1 MSDAIRQSKLFAAE
15 DWKVI
20 SQSFTNAEFKSYDF
34 DTLRLAMLDII
45 QRNYPEDFNDY
56 IQSSEF
62 IALLDLVAF
71 LGQNLSFRNDLNSRE
86 AFLDTAERRDSILKL
101 ARQLSYQP
109 KRSRNAVGYLKIK
122 SVNSSEN
129 ILDNLGNNLSRQDVF
144 WTATTNTDAYER
156 FILVLNAVLNPS
168 NQFGT
173 PETYVAD
180 GGATIAQYGLNSTFV
195 DYPALQFNVDIN
207 GNSTNFE
214 IVSSSLNTNGAV
226 TEQQPDIS
234 AQYSIIYKSDGNGNL
249 SPGTGFFLQF
259 KQGSTLRYDYSIDA
273 PIANRVIDIPAA
285 NVTEDDIWVQSI
297 DTEGNIIKTW
307 QRVPSTNGSNL
318 YLNELGNTERDIFEV
333 LTANNDQVSVK
344 FSDGN
349 FGNIPTGLLRV
360 IVRQG
365 NGLSY
370 TVKPSMM
377 SSVPFGIPYMSK
389 SGQPQVLI
397 VTCDLDNAVNNAAA
411 ADSIDDIRIK
421 APSYYY
427 SQNRMITGQDYASYP
442 MTVSSGILKIKSVNR
457 IHSGMT
463 RYMQDKDPTGTYND
477 LDIFGTDGFIYR
489 EDVVNRTEYNYPT
502 GGLRIIDVINDFE
515 KKLHLT
521 DLLNFYYKNYPPVKF
536 QTGPGSFVYYNVVGF
551 GTDYCHGYFT
561 YNDQDIL
568 APLRI
573 GAANNTDPLLSQLR
587 QGSIILFDDE
597 SQTVV
602 GQRFVPQGP
611 TFGNGL
617 GIRNEYGFSTGLKA
631 NGEGVVILTHR
642 VADLSAVNLVI
653 PAFLKNFTAS
663 FKATLTEL
671 MTSYQTFGIAYDHTT
686 YSFRIIG
693 ADNLNTGVFSLTNA
707 GDISGFSLDASW
719 LMYITY
725 EAGQFVIR
733 TRSTS
738 MVIGSQRKV
747 RFYNENFQINLE
759 SESQASTA
767 NDIITFV
774 NNKDPSDNK
783 VYLPLEPSFSLSNYF
798 RYQDGYTDPTKVYAT
813 FVDLN
818 RDRLPEQPRS
828 FEVLVGDNTIPLG
841 WYTDPT
847 TGLNFELPNL
857 NPDFIPTS
865 RFVSGRAG
873 LRFNWLHNAPRSQ
886 IIDPAPTNIIDIYV
900 LLENYYND
908 YVTWIRS
915 GADPLL
921 EPFPPTSDDLTLQF
935 EMLNNQKSVSDTI
948 IYHPG
953 KMLNLFGALADST
966 YRAQFKVVK
975 MPGSRMSDNELKSKI
990 LNALDEYFN
999 PSLWEFG
1006 ETFYYTE
1013 LAAYIHKQL
1022 VGNISSVV
1030 IVPTPEAARFGNLF
1044 QITPNEDQ
1052 IFHHVATADNI
1063 DLITS
1068 ITDINIRVNQ

>member
-15 DWKVI
+15 DWKII

-34 DTLRLAMLDII
+34 DSLRNAMLILI
-45 QRNYPEDFNDY
+45 ERNYPEDFNDY

-109 KRSRNAVGYLKIK
+109 KRSQNATGFLKIK
-122 SVNSSEN
+122 SINSSEN

-156 FILVLNAVLNPS
+156 FILVLNAALNPS

-173 PETYVAD
+173 PETYVSD

-195 DYPALQFNVDIN
+195 DYPALQFGLDLN
-207 GNSTNFE
+207 GVTTTFE
-214 IVSSSLNTNGAV
+214 IVSSALNSNGAV

-249 SPGTGFFLQF
+249 SPGTGFFMQF
-259 KQGSTLRYDYSIDA
+259 KQGTTLRYDYSIDA
-273 PIANRVIDIPAA
+273 PIANRVIDIPAT

-297 DTEGNIIKTW
+297 DSMGNIISTW

-318 YLNELGNTERDIFEV
+318 YLNELGNTERNIFEV
-333 LTANNDQVSVK
+333 LTANNDQVSIK

-360 IVRQG
+360 VVRQG

-370 TVKPSMM
+370 TIKPSQM
-377 SSVPFGIPYMSK
+377 SSIPFGIPYLSK
-389 SGQPQVLI
+389 SGQPQVL
-397 VTCDLDNAVNNAAA
+397 VVACDLDNAVSNAST

-427 SQNRMITGQDYASYP
+427 SQNRMITGQDYSSYP
-442 MTVSSGILKIKSVNR
+442 MTVSSGILKIKSINR
-457 IHSGMT
+457 THSGMT

-489 EDVVNRTEYNYPT
+489 EDVVNRTEYSYPT
-502 GGLRIIDVINDFE
+502 GGMRIIDIIDDFE
-515 KKLHLT
+515 KKLNLQ
-521 DLLNFYYKNYPPVKF
+521 DLLNFYYKNYPVVNF
-536 QTGPGSFVYYNVVGF
+536 QTGTGTYVYFKEVGF
-551 GTDYCHGYFT
+551 GVDYCHGYYT
-561 YNDQDIL
+561 YNDQDIF
-568 APLRI
+568 APVRI
-573 GAANNTDPLLSQLR
+573 GAATNDPLASQLR
-587 QGSIILFDDE
+587 QGSIILFDDI
-597 SQTVV
+597 SQTVT
-602 GQRFVPQGP
+602 GERFVPQGA

-617 GIRNEYGFSTGLKA
+617 GIRNEYGFSTGLKT

-642 VADLSAVNLVI
+642 IADLSAVRSVI
-653 PAFLKNFTAS
+653 PAFLKNFTDL
-663 FKATLTEL
+663 FKSRMTEL
-671 MTSYQTFGIAYDHTT
+671 MTQYETFGIAYDHTL

-693 ADNLNTGVFSLTNA
+693 ADNLDTGNFSLMNA
-707 GDISGFSLDASW
+707 GDTSGTSLDASW

-725 EAGQFVIR
+725 EEGKFVLR

-738 MVIGSQRKV
+738 MIIGSQRKV
-747 RFYNENFQINLE
+747 RFYNENFKVNLN
-759 SESQASTA
+759 SESQAYNT
-767 NDIITFV
+767 NDTIQFV
-774 NNKDPSDNK
+774 NNKDPNDNQ
-783 VYLPLEPSFSLSNYF
+783 VYLPVEPTFTLSNYF

-813 FVDLN
+813 FVDYN
-818 RDRLPEQPRS
+818 NDRLPEQPRA
-828 FEVLVGDNTIPLG
+828 FEVLVGNNTIPLG
-841 WYTDPT
+841 WYTDPN
-847 TGLNFELPNL
+847 TGLQFEMPNI
-857 NPDFIPTS
+857 NPDYVPVS
-865 RFVSGRAG
+865 RYISGRYG
-873 LRFNWLHNAPRSQ
+873 LRFQWHHMASNNQ
-886 IIDPAPTNIIDIYV
+886 VIDPAPTNIIDTYV
-900 LLENYYND
+900 LLQNYYDD
-908 YVTWIRS
+908 YVSWINN
-915 GADPLL
+915 GADPLT
-921 EPFPPTSDDLTLQF
+921 EPFSPTSNDLTLRF
-935 EMLNNQKSVSDTI
+935 AMLENQKSVSDTI
-948 IYHPG
+948 VYHPG
-953 KMLNLFGALADST
+953 KLLNLFGALADST

-975 MPGSRMSDNELKSKI
+975 MPGSRLSDNDLKSKI
-990 LNALDEYFN
+990 LAAIDQFFD
-999 PSLWEFG
+999 PKLWDFG
-1006 ETFYYTE
+1006 EIFYYTE

-1022 VGNISSVV
+1022 VGNISSIV

-1052 IFHHVATADNI
+1052 IFFSVATADNI
-1063 DLITS
+1063 NLITS
-1068 ITDINIRVNQ
+1068 ITDINIRVNK